1 MVIKKRNK
9 ANQLYQLY
17 SIHQHCKRG
26 TFVRLVLKWKQLSW
40 LALCLCDE
48 NTMTK
53 VTWGRKGV
61 FALYHWGRARQE
73 FQAETKKQEQKQR
86 PQRNATLLLF
96 IHSPGSFPMD
106 DTAHNG
112 LYPATSITNQENA
125 LHTQPQAS
133 LMEIVPQMKFSFPKL
148 TLDYVSLRAKA
159 NYDRNYGD
167 LHENVSLRLIHLNA
181 WSPVG
186 GSV

>member
-1 MVIKKRNK
+1 M
-9 ANQLYQLY
+9 QLCYF
-17 SIHQHCKRG
+17 SF
-26 TFVRLVLKWKQLSW
+26 T
-40 LALCLCDE
+40 A
-48 NTMTK
+48 
-53 VTWGRKGV
+53 
-61 FALYHWGRARQE
+61 
-73 FQAETKKQEQKQR
+73 QA
-86 PQRNATLLLF
+86 P
-96 IHSPGSFPMD
+96 FPMD

-133 LMEIVPQMKFSFPKL
+133 LMEIVPQMKFSFPEL

-167 LHENVSLRLIHLNA
+167 LHENVPLRLIHLNA